1 MVKMKKTVDF
11 IYKYKYWLITITILI
26 ILVFVFLLFFS
37 GKSKS
42 KIKKDN
48 KASKKIIVGDS
59 QTPFIARQSSKVK
72 MLGDKGSESVLW
84 KGGMGLKWLRDA
96 VANYA
101 TDKDV
106 SHVVINIG
114 TNGGFNSNDDVDG
127 LFANLKRAFPNAKF
141 LVVKGSWG
149 WGGNKGV
156 TNEKVNAYYNKFAK
170 NGGIIVNPAIGSVAD
185 PHGNLPIYKE
195 IGKSIDALI
204 D

>member
-1 MVKMKKTVDF
+1 MKKTIDF
-11 IYKYKYWLITITILI
+11 VYRNKYWVISIVALL

-42 KIKKDN
+42 KLKKN
-48 KASKKIIVGDS
+48 KDGKKIIVGDS

-96 VANYA
+96 VANYP

-114 TNGGFNSNDDVDG
+114 TNGGFNSKDDVDG
-127 LFANLKRAFPNAKF
+127 LFSNLKRAFPNAEF

-156 TNEKVNAYYNKFAK
+156 TDEKVNAYYNKFAK
-170 NGGIIVNPAIGSVAD
+170 NGGIIINPAIGSVAD

-195 IGKSIDALI
+195 IGKSIDATI
-204 D
+204 Q